1 MDQKL
6 NWNVTQA
13 LEEPFTIGILSYMD
27 SWCLVPFSSNVSGD
41 SMHKVGFCFGSQESN
56 EQYISH

>member
-13 LEEPFTIGILSYMD
+13 LEETFTIGILSYTD
-27 SWCLVPFSSNVSGD
+27 SWCLVLLALMYLGAVL
-41 SMHKVGFCFGSQESN
+41 KARLCFD
-56 EQYISH
+56 

>member
-13 LEEPFTIGILSYMD
+13 LEKLFTIGILSYTD

-41 SMHKVGFCFGSQESN
+41 YTQSGPLFWLPRE
-56 EQYISH
+56 